1 MDGFGKQS
9 GTTVMV
15 VDDVSTNRF
24 AMGAVLRRAGHDVV
38 PVASAGEA
46 LSELDIRLRAGALPD
61 VALVDV
67 GLPDMSGFELCRLVK
82 ARPSMA
88 ALPVVHFSAMAVDP
102 GDRCRGL
109 DAGAD
114 AYLTVPA
121 EPSEIEAVVRA
132 AVRGARRRGAAE
144 VLAHRLTLL
153 SEAIVTVQTARCL
166 GELADAAAAGT
177 ARLTGTPAVV
187 FVIGPG
193 GEPHWGSSLRLPR
206 GDGFARPAGTPTAV
220 PDTAPQVAAA
230 RMITRIAEGRTGRTG
245 VYSTTVPASLW
256 PAGFFRP
263 GVREDARL
271 VLAFTEEGRTSVC
284 VAMPVPPAAAPVPA
298 PAPPSARR
306 PQTGPRT
313 GPTRAYDRLT
323 PQGPHAGVLAEPIPV
338 YVPFAA
344 HRPRPDLLAEPM
356 PAYGPLAPQR
366 PRNGV
371 PAAPMPAY
379 DSPAARRPP
388 AAPAAAADPPD
399 DDLLARLAQATALA
413 AEPLLM
419 YQAER
424 QIALTLQHSFLPQ
437 PYRLPALPGVKVV
450 VRYVP
455 ASRQAEI
462 GGDFYA
468 ALRTREGVLTAV
480 GDVVGHSLDAATVM
494 VEIRHALR
502 AYCVEESDPGA
513 LAERLDRM
521 LVHYHPDVTA
531 TVCLALVDPGTGRG
545 RIANAGHIPPLV
557 VRDGGG
563 AEYVPV
569 DGPLLGLGLRRPAPT
584 ELVLTPA
591 DRLLMVTDGLI
602 ESRGTDLDVSLKR
615 LRTAAA
621 DAPPGVDALC
631 DTLLDHFGRDQEDD
645 IAMLALRLG

>member
-1 MDGFGKQS
+1 MDRYGRQP

-15 VDDVSTNRF
+15 VDDVPANRY

-46 LSELDIRLRAGALPD
+46 LSELDVRLRAGALPD

-67 GLPDMSGFELCRLVK
+67 GLPDMSGFELCRRVK
-82 ARPSMA
+82 SRPSTA
-88 ALPVVHFSAMAVDP
+88 ALPVVHFSAMAVET

-109 DAGAD
+109 DAGAE

-121 EPSEIEAVVRA
+121 EPSEIQAVVRA
-132 AVRGARRRGAAE
+132 AVRGARRHTAAE
-144 VLAHRLTLL
+144 TLAHRLTLL
-153 SEAIVTVQTARCL
+153 SEAIVTVQTARCP
-166 GELADAAAAGT
+166 GELADAAAAGA

-187 FVIGPG
+187 FVIGPD
-193 GEPHWGSSLRLPR
+193 GEPHWGSAPRVPR
-206 GDGFARPAGTPTAV
+206 GHGLAHPAGSFTAL
-220 PDTAPQVAAA
+220 PDTSPAGPGLAGTAPHVAAA
-230 RMITRIAEGRTGRTG
+230 RLITRIATAWAGRTGAH
-245 VYSTTVPASLW
+245 STVVPASLW

-271 VLAFTEEGRTSVC
+271 VLAFPEAGRTPVC
-284 VAMPVPPAAAPVPA
+284 VATPVGPAD
-298 PAPPSARR
+298 
-306 PQTGPRT
+306 T
-313 GPTRAYDRLT
+313 
-323 PQGPHAGVLAEPIPV
+323 
-338 YVPFAA
+338 
-344 HRPRPDLLAEPM
+344 
-356 PAYGPLAPQR
+356 
-366 PRNGV
+366 
-371 PAAPMPAY
+371 
-379 DSPAARRPP
+379 
-388 AAPAAAADPPD
+388 
-399 DDLLARLAQATALA
+399 DLLARLARATALA

-437 PYRLPALPGVKVV
+437 PYRLPSLPGVEVV

-468 ALRTREGVLTAV
+468 ALRTRDGVLTAV

-502 AYCVEESDPGA
+502 AYCVEESDPGV

-521 LVHYHPDVTA
+521 LQHYHPDVTA
-531 TVCLALVDPGTGRG
+531 TVCLALVDPGTGRV
-545 RIANAGHIPPLV
+545 RIADAGHIPPLI
-557 VRDGGG
+557 VREEGE
-563 AEYVPV
+563 AAYVPV
-569 DGPLLGLGLRRPAPT
+569 EGPLLGLGLDRPEPS
-584 ELVLTPA
+584 EVVLSGK

-602 ESRGTDLDVSLKR
+602 ETRGIDLATSMEQ

-621 DAPPGVDALC
+621 EAPSGVAELC
-631 DTLLDHFGRDQEDD
+631 DTLLGRFRHNQEDD

>member
-15 VDDVSTNRF
+15 VDDVPTNRF

-88 ALPVVHFSAMAVDP
+88 VLPVVHFSAMAVDP

-109 DAGAD
+109 DSGAD

-132 AVRGARRRGAAE
+132 AVRGARLRSAAE

-153 SEAIVTVQTARCL
+153 SEVIVTVQTARCL

-193 GEPHWGSSLRLPR
+193 GEPHWGSSPRLPR
-206 GDGFARPAGTPTAV
+206 GDGFARPAGTPTAL

-230 RMITRIAEGRTGRTG
+230 RLITRIAEGRTGRTG
-245 VYSTTVPASLW
+245 VHSTTVPASLW

-271 VLAFTEEGRTSVC
+271 VLAFTDEGRTSVC
-284 VAMPVPPAAAPVPA
+284 IAMPVPPS
-298 PAPPSARR
+298 PPSGRR
-306 PQTGPRT
+306 PQPGLP
-313 GPTRAYDRLT
+313 
-323 PQGPHAGVLAEPIPV
+323 
-338 YVPFAA
+338 
-344 HRPRPDLLAEPM
+344 AEPM
-356 PAYGPLAPQR
+356 PAYDPLAPRR
-366 PRNGV
+366 PHNGV

-379 DSPAARRPP
+379 DPLAARRPST
-388 AAPAAAADPPD
+388 APVRVPDPD
-399 DDLLARLAQATALA
+399 DLIARLAQATALA

-437 PYRLPALPGVKVV
+437 PYRLPPLPGVKVV

-502 AYCVEESDPGA
+502 AYCVEESDPGT

-545 RIANAGHIPPLV
+545 RIANAGHIPPLL
-557 VRDGGG
+557 VRDGGD

-569 DGPLLGLGLRRPAPT
+569 DGPLLGLGLQRPAPT
-584 ELVLTPA
+584 ELVLTAA
-591 DRLLMVTDGLI
+591 DRLLMVTDGLV
-602 ESRGTDLDVSLKR
+602 ETRGTDLDVSLKQ

>member
-1 MDGFGKQS
+1 MDGFGKHS
-9 GTTVMV
+9 DTTVMV
-15 VDDVSTNRF
+15 VDDVATSRF

-46 LSELDIRLRAGALPD
+46 LSELDQRLGAGSLPD

-82 ARPSMA
+82 ARPSTA
-88 ALPVVHFSAMAVDP
+88 ALPVVHFSAMAVDA
-102 GDRCRGL
+102 GYRCLGL

-121 EPSEIEAVVRA
+121 EPREIEAVVRA
-132 AVRGARRRGAAE
+132 AVRGARRRSAAE
-144 VLAHRLTLL
+144 TLAHRLTLL

-166 GELADAAAAGT
+166 GELADAAAVGT

-187 FVIGPG
+187 FVIGPD
-193 GEPHWGSSLRLPR
+193 GEPHWGSSLSRHR
-206 GDGFARPAGTPTAV
+206 GHGFAHPAGTPTAL
-220 PDTAPQVAAA
+220 PDTAPHVAAA
-230 RMITRIAEGRTGRTG
+230 RLITRLAEGRIGRTG
-245 VYSTTVPASLW
+245 VHSTIVPASLW
-256 PAGFFRP
+256 PADFFRP

-271 VLAFTEEGRTSVC
+271 VLASGQEGRARVCIATPASRTALSAAPFTVGAGLYRHVAPPRGATSHNEPSHNEPSHSELAEGRAQDAALP
-284 VAMPVPPAAAPVPA
+284 VAAPPA
-298 PAPPSARR
+298 
-306 PQTGPRT
+306 
-313 GPTRAYDRLT
+313 
-323 PQGPHAGVLAEPIPV
+323 E
-338 YVPFAA
+338 
-344 HRPRPDLLAEPM
+344 
-356 PAYGPLAPQR
+356 
-366 PRNGV
+366 
-371 PAAPMPAY
+371 
-379 DSPAARRPP
+379 
-388 AAPAAAADPPD
+388 
-399 DDLLARLAQATALA
+399 RLAQATALA

-437 PYRLPALPGVKVV
+437 PYRLPPLPGVEVV

-468 ALRTREGVLTAV
+468 ALRTPDGVLTAV

-502 AYCVEESDPGA
+502 AYCVEESDPGT

-531 TVCLALVDPGTGRG
+531 TVCLALVDPGTGRT
-545 RIANAGHIPPLV
+545 RIANAGHIPPLI
-557 VRDGGG
+557 VRDGGDT
-563 AEYVPV
+563 EYVPV
-569 DGPLLGLGLRRPAPT
+569 DGPLLGLGLERPAPT
-584 ELVLTPA
+584 ELVLTPK

-602 ESRGTDLDVSLKR
+602 ESRGIDLSVSLEQ
-615 LRTAAA
+615 LRKAAA
-621 DAPPGVDALC
+621 DAPAGVEELC
-631 DTLLDHFGRDQEDD
+631 DTLLGCFGRDQEDD
-645 IAMLALRLG
+645 IALLALRLG